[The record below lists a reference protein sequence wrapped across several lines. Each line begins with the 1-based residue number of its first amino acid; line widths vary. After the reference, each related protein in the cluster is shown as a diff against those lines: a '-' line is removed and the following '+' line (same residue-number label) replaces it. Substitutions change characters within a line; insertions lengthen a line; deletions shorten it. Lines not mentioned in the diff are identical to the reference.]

1 MAENKTSRKIRST
14 SSTKRQSNKP
24 REEIQRVR
32 LDSILTMD
40 ETGRIHSVSDDIEG
54 LLGWTPAELCGRNV
68 KTLIPEP
75 KRSALDRYL
84 DRYRDPGKA
93 EVLERSRRFDA
104 VRKDGKIVPIELSV
118 SRAVF
123 PGHVGPYFI
132 GLLRDK
138 SGQIDVESDSPAV
151 RTKLQRFVTEQT
163 RALAAS
169 HLRLQLSDRL
179 VTMGVLAAGLGH
191 DLNNVLLPLRAQIN
205 AVEHAGVSEAA
216 AEHLV
221 EVRRALMYLQQL
233 SNGLHVL
240 SIDPREEDGGLDVAY
255 STDIHTWWAQV
266 GTLLRS
272 LLPRRIKLRCSL
284 PKQLP
289 NVGIAPH
296 MLTQAV
302 MNILANAGDAIPPG
316 AVSGQVSLSARHDS
330 EKRLVVLSI
339 KDNGRGMTQA
349 VKMRACDPFFT
360 TKPRAVGTGLGLPIA
375 KKAIERTGGRMEIH
389 SAPEK
394 GTTVSLN
401 LPTSNSAAKW
411 SNANG
416 GTNGASNRGAGTR
429 TGGPGHQSAEPHAAV
444 EESKRLTMRAAVSL
458 GKREEEAVVSQ
469 MLVGA
474 GFKLVAAPAQMAG
487 SADVWVTE
495 ATALSLKQAS
505 RWHAKNPARKVIL
518 LGLPAKREAPAWTA
532 LGALVVGTKEDLQ
545 TLRSQVLQVAAKLQD
560 SFNKRG

>member
-1 MAENKTSRKIRST
+1 M
-14 SSTKRQSNKP
+14 
-24 REEIQRVR
+24 
-32 LDSILTMD
+32 TMD

-54 LLGWTPAELCGRNV
+54 LLGWTPSELCGRNV
-68 KTLIPEP
+68 RTLIPEP

-104 VRKDGKIVPIELSV
+104 VSKDGKIVPVELSV

-132 GLLRDK
+132 GLLRDR
-138 SGQIDVESDSPAV
+138 SGQIDVDSDSPAM

-179 VTMGVLAAGLGH
+179 VTLGVLAAGLGH

-216 AEHLV
+216 AKHLV

-255 STDIHTWWAQV
+255 STDIHTWWTQV

-272 LLPRRIKLRCSL
+272 LLPRRMKLRCSL

-302 MNILANAGDAIPPG
+302 MNILANAGDAIPPD
-316 AVSGQVSLSARHDS
+316 AVSGKVELVARHDT
-330 EKRLVVLSI
+330 EKRQVVLSI

-375 KKAIERTGGRMEIH
+375 KKAVERTGGRMEIQ
-389 SAPEK
+389 SVPEK
-394 GTTVSLN
+394 GTTVSLM
-401 LPTSNSAAKW
+401 LPTSNSVAKRA
-411 SNANG
+411 NANG
-416 GTNGASNRGAGTR
+416 GGATEGVDGGAVTKKGRRRG
-429 TGGPGHQSAEPHAAV
+429 QSAGPHSDV
-444 EESKRLTMRAAVSL
+444 EQSKRLIMRAAVSL
-458 GKREEEAVVSQ
+458 SKREEEAIVSQ

-474 GFKLVAAPAQMAG
+474 GFKLVAAPTRIAG
-487 SADVWVTE
+487 NADVWVTE
-495 ATALSLKQAS
+495 ATPPSLKQAA
-505 RWHAKNPARKVIL
+505 RWHAKNPARKVIV
-518 LGLPAKREAPAWTA
+518 LGSPAKPDAAAWA
-532 LGALVVGTKEDLQ
+532 ILGAVVVGIKEDLQ